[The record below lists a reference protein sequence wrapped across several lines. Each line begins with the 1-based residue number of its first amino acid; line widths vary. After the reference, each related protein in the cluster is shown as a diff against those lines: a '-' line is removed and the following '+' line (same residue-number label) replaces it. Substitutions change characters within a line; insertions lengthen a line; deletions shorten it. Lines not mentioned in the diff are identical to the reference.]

1 MRVSVCSSVRAIVR
15 VRLAPRIEGQAF
27 EWWLRAIPAVLSA
40 VLVTGDVDYELQ
52 LGCRSFAD
60 LGDVLTR
67 IRGYRGVEV
76 DSIALVLHE
85 VAGLGRHE
93 QAVLDAA
100 IPDVLDVVIPDEV
113 TLRRLRNM

>member
-1 MRVSVCSSVRAIVR
+1 MSMPMRSSVRAIVR
-15 VRLAPRIEGQAF
+15 VRLSPRVESLAF

-67 IRGYRGVEV
+67 IRGYRGAEV
-76 DSIALVLHE
+76 DSTALVLHE
-85 VAGLGRHE
+85 VAGLGRRE
-93 QAVLDAA
+93 RA
-100 IPDVLDVVIPDEV
+100 IPDQAVPDQVVLDEV

>member
-1 MRVSVCSSVRAIVR
+1 MRAIVR
-15 VRLAPRIEGQAF
+15 VRLAPWVECRAF

-52 LGCRSFAD
+52 LDCRNFAD

-67 IRGYRGVEV
+67 IRGYRGIEV
-76 DSIALVLHE
+76 DSTALVLHE
-85 VAGLGRHE
+85 VAGLGQHE
-93 QAVLDAA
+93 RTG
-100 IPDVLDVVIPDEV
+100 LDVAIPDEV